1 MDCPQ
6 SRSKIVPFYIYY
18 INMDAIEKIKRY
30 CEYQDRSEQEVRRK
44 MVQLLIPEEERENLI
59 QQLKEEKFID
69 DERFAESFIR
79 GKINQKRW
87 GRIKIRAEL
96 QQHGIA
102 AALIGQKLTEADEGQ
117 YFVNL
122 HYLVDKWRRENPDG
136 EWSKLI
142 RHLLAKGYT
151 LDEINQIK

>member
-1 MDCPQ
+1 MGT
-6 SRSKIVPFYIYY
+6 V
-18 INMDAIEKIKRY
+18 EKIRRY
-30 CEYQDRSEQEVRRK
+30 CEYQDRSELEVRRK
-44 MVQLLIPEEERENLI
+44 MAQLLVPEEERDNLM
-59 QQLKEEKFID
+59 QQLIEERFVD
-69 DERFAESFIR
+69 DERFTESFIR

-102 AALIGQKLTEADEGQ
+102 ASLISRGLAEADKER
-117 YFVNL
+117 YFENL
-122 HYLVDKWRRENPDG
+122 HYLADKWRQENPDG

-142 RHLLAKGYT
+142 RHLLTKGYT